1 MSARIVLL
9 VLLALAPGAWAQ
21 APAPA
26 QGPAPAPT
34 AAPAPAPDASPSFEA
49 GDTAAMDRDIG
60 PLKDRVP
67 PVTGYT
73 FRMAHRFELAPNVG
87 FSFRDAFWTKLL
99 VGFTATY
106 HFTD

>member
-1 MSARIVLL
+1 MSARILLLTLL
-9 VLLALAPGAWAQ
+9 VLAPGAWAQ

-26 QGPAPAPT
+26 A
-34 AAPAPAPDASPSFEA
+34 APDASPSFEA

-73 FRMAHRFELAPNVG
+73 FRMAHRFE
-87 FSFRDAFWTKLL
+87 
-99 VGFTATY
+99 
-106 HFTD
+106 